1 MQITN
6 GSRVRIEYEIKAKG
20 GDVIESSAKTGPLE
34 YVHGSGQLLPGF
46 EKRLEGAKTGAE
58 IKGVIPAGE
67 ALGSEETFP
76 TKVIPRAEFP
86 KGVELKVGSSFEA
99 HTPEGMLV
107 YFKVIAVDDKAAT
120 ARLLPPIAGK
130 DLEFRAKVL
139 MVEDPATGKREILE
153 RKPPPPPAAA
163 LKLDVEDSD

>member
-1 MQITN
+1 MQITK
-6 GSRVRIEYEIKAKG
+6 GFRVRIEYELKAKG

-34 YVHGSGQLLPGF
+34 YVHGSGQLLPGL
-46 EKRLEGAKTGAE
+46 EARLEGARTGAE
-58 IKGVIPAGE
+58 IKGEIPAGE
-67 ALGSEETFP
+67 AFGSEDAFP

-86 KGVELKVGSSFEA
+86 AGLDVKVGATFEA
-99 HTPEGMLV
+99 HTPEGGAV
-107 YFKVIAVDDKAAT
+107 CFKIIAVEAKTAT

-139 MVEDPATGKREILE
+139 MIEDPASKQREILD

-163 LKLDVEDSD
+163 LHLEVEESD